1 MRTLLLAAVAMGLFT
16 TPAKAQV
23 SRIEL
28 GQVAD
33 GYTYYNRPGSSV
45 AEHNIALGEC
55 ARDNYFGPTSA
66 SPQGLDAAVARGT
79 RDAIRTPTIGTA
91 VGEAIGSAIGSAVW
105 GGALRGLAAAK
116 VENCMLVRGWRVFR
130 LQEPEGHRLR
140 DASTTQFLAEMEAL
154 VGSAT
159 PAGVLVRFWNN
170 DAAATGS
177 IVTAS
182 MARDPGR
189 QQLSARLFSDSGA
202 AFTLPTQTQENYWRP
217 SIPAAVNLSR
227 LSQPRD
233 GYGIILVRVVGR
245 SGLMTFERQRALDG
259 AEPFHSFA
267 VQPSRSGRWVAFEAL
282 AGRWR
287 LGRVRSVLL
296 CLGSP
301 AFDIGPGEI
310 VYAGTFDLSGSIANP
325 SLELDDVRTAIPLSD
340 AAALRPAVYQ
350 NGSTGDCSPALP
362 TYALEFPAAAFEP
375 AYRWG
380 SQAASPSS

>member
-1 MRTLLLAAVAMGLFT
+1 MRTRLLAAVAMALFT
-16 TPAKAQV
+16 TPATAQV

-33 GYTYYNRPGSSV
+33 GYTYYNLPGSSI
-45 AEHNIALGEC
+45 AEHNTVLGGC

-66 SPQGLDAAVARGT
+66 SPQGIDTAVARGA

-130 LQEPEGHRLR
+130 LQEAEGRRLR
-140 DASTTQFLAEMEAL
+140 DASTAQFLAEMEAL

-159 PAGVLVRFWNN
+159 PAGELVRFWNN
-170 DAAATGS
+170 EAAATGS

-202 AFTLPTQTQENYWRP
+202 TFALPTQIQDDYWRP
-217 SIPAAVNLSR
+217 SIPAVVNTAR
-227 LSQPRD
+227 LGQTRE

-245 SGLMTFERQRALDG
+245 SGLLTFERQRALDA

-301 AFDIGPGEI
+301 AFDVSPGEI

-325 SLELDDVRTAIPLSD
+325 SLDLADVRTAIPVAD
-340 AAALRPAVYQ
+340 ATALRQAVYQ

-362 TYALEFPAAAFEP
+362 SYALEFPTASFEP